1 MKTTLF
7 FCFVS
12 FLGMSQLSE
21 IRNQTKYN
29 FWLNLPETE
38 ILNNQPPVLIFLHGR
53 SLSGTDMNKVKRYGV
68 ISEIEKGRKIP
79 AIVIAPQV
87 VSGAW
92 DPEKIIEILDFVQK
106 KYNTNTD
113 RVYVC
118 GMSLGGY
125 GTLSFTGKYPD
136 RIAASVA
143 LCGGG
148 NISDACNL
156 AKVPLWIQHGTGDR
170 AVPISVS
177 RNIVQAIKNCNS
189 EKNLKY
195 VEVKGASHG
204 AMESVFRSNE
214 LYDWLFS
221 HSLSAK

>member
-125 GTLSFTGKYPD
+125 GTLSFTGKYPE

-143 LCGGG
+143 LCVGG
-148 NISDACNL
+148 NI
-156 AKVPLWIQHGTGDR
+156 
-170 AVPISVS
+170 
-177 RNIVQAIKNCNS
+177 
-189 EKNLKY
+189 
-195 VEVKGASHG
+195 
-204 AMESVFRSNE
+204 
-214 LYDWLFS
+214 
-221 HSLSAK
+221 